1 MFIKP
6 GYLKND
12 AICFSAGRFR
22 ESLQMQR
29 EKKNSTTPSNKA
41 YPFTVE
47 VILEEEQNSLK
58 KLDFS
63 PKIGCPT
70 TDEIHSNA
78 ANILNSSGF
87 S

>member
-1 MFIKP
+1 
-6 GYLKND
+6 
-12 AICFSAGRFR
+12 
-22 ESLQMQR
+22 MQR
-29 EKKNSTTPSNKA
+29 EKKISTTPSNKA

-47 VILEEEQNSLK
+47 VILEEEQNSLELGK
-58 KLDFS
+58 KLEFS
-63 PKIGCPT
+63 PKFGCQD